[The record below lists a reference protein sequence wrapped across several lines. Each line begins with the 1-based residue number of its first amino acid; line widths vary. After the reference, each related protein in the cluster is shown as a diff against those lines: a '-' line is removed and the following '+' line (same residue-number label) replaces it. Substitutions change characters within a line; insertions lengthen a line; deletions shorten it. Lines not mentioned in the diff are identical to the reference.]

1 MVASTGKTG
10 RSVVFKIGDQ
20 ESPENYT
27 TVANVSSINLTGR
40 QADEIDFT
48 HLASTGGFRELQQG
62 FKDPG
67 TIQLSL
73 HFDPTNAT
81 HDNSAA
87 GIEGLLNSGTEFN
100 WQIDFSGVTGWSDI
114 MTGRGYV
121 QGSDINVTVDDPI
134 TADVT
139 VRVTGAVEFITA

>member
-1 MVASTGKTG
+1 MAASTGKTG
-10 RSVVFKIGDQ
+10 RGVVFKIGDS
-20 ESPENYT
+20 ESPANFT
-27 TVANVSSINLTGR
+27 QVANVASINLTGR

-48 HLASTGGFRELQQG
+48 HLSSTGGFRELQQG

-73 HFDPTNAT
+73 QFDPNSTT
-81 HDNSAA
+81 HDDSAA
-87 GIEGLLNSGTEFN
+87 GIEGLLNSGTEFD
-100 WQIDFSGVTGWSDI
+100 WQIDFSGVSGWTDV

-121 QGSDINVTVDDPI
+121 QGSDINITVDDPI

-139 VRVTGAVEFITA
+139 IRITGAVVFTG